1 MLGKWKWKLL
11 SHVRLF
17 ATLWTIQSMDFSRP
31 EYWSGYSLSL
41 LQEII
46 PTHRL
51 NPGLPHCRQILYQL
65 SDKGRP
71 RIREWVAHPLSS
83 RSSWPRNRTGVS
95 CIPGGFFTNW
105 AIREALCQ
113 IKSGLRNRKTLKG
126 YFKVWGD
133 IFRGLNLTMQTS
145 IVSKRSK
152 GEIKGTGT
160 LEIFQ
165 LLLQALR
172 GSVEVA
178 SMHNFQL
185 Q

>member
-1 MLGKWKWKLL
+1 
-11 SHVRLF
+11 
-17 ATLWTIQSMDFSRP
+17 
-31 EYWSGYSLSL
+31 
-41 LQEII
+41 
-46 PTHRL
+46 
-51 NPGLPHCRQILYQL
+51 
-65 SDKGRP
+65 
-71 RIREWVAHPLSS
+71 
-83 RSSWPRNRTGVS
+83 
-95 CIPGGFFTNW
+95 
-105 AIREALCQ
+105 
-113 IKSGLRNRKTLKG
+113 
-126 YFKVWGD
+126 
-133 IFRGLNLTMQTS
+133 MQTS